1 MNVAV
6 APTKRAPCGESHKP
20 HAHTPFMTFSSSFQ
34 MVSLLHLAEITEEG
48 VTFQSP
54 VDGSRMLLTPEESIQ
69 IQNRLGAD
77 IIMAL
82 DDVVPATM
90 QVGCLGVE
98 RCGGR
103 NAAHS
108 AYLEGVPGG
117 TDCCTDMET

>member
-1 MNVAV
+1 
-6 APTKRAPCGESHKP
+6 
-20 HAHTPFMTFSSSFQ
+20 MTFSSSFQ

-98 RCGGR
+98 RCGDGLLR
-103 NAAHS
+103 TALTWKVCRGGQTAALTWKRRPLKVDLNPRPKPFLNPAGS
-108 AYLEGVPGG
+108 CPL
-117 TDCCTDMET
+117 